1 MDRTAFERSINDAI
15 RGLEDAFPGI
25 LENIAI
31 CIEDEPDEETRREQG
46 LGPDETLCGL
56 YDGVPVTER
65 TYEEGWMLPDKITL
79 YVLPILDE
87 AEEDG
92 RPIEDVIRDV
102 IWHEVA
108 HHVGLDEER
117 ADVSE
122 RRRCAGEVVS

>member
-1 MDRTAFERSINDAI
+1 MDRQSFEHCIGDAV
-15 RGLEDAFPGI
+15 RGLEAAFPGI

-31 CIEDEPDEETRREQG
+31 CVEDEPDEETRREQG

-65 TYEEGWMLPDKITL
+65 TYEEGWMLPDKVTL
-79 YVLPILDE
+79 YVMPILDE

-92 RPIEDVIRDV
+92 RSVADVIRDV

-108 HHVGLDEER
+108 HHVGLDEDR
-117 ADVSE
+117 AEAAEE
-122 RRRCAGEVVS
+122 RRRTPGI